1 MGKAAIFNP
10 YLDTLGGGERY
21 TIFFAKVLADEGY
34 VVDIEW
40 KDKSMKEKIQNRF
53 GIKLSENI
61 NFVDDIK
68 RGENYD
74 ICFWISD
81 GSIPTLRAR
90 TNFLHFQVPFKNV
103 NGKTLL
109 NKMKLFRINKII
121 CNSNFTKKVIDKEY
135 GVNSLVIYPPV
146 DILSIKSKRKENI
159 ILYVGRFSNLVQN
172 KGHEILIDVFKNLI
186 KEKGFTDWKLI
197 LAGGIEVGV
206 GNYLN
211 RLKTLNKNINIEF
224 VESPDFNK
232 LKEIYGKSKFFWS
245 AAGYEVNETSSP
257 EKVEHF
263 GITVVEAMSAG
274 GIPIVFNGGG
284 HKEIVEESVSG
295 YLWKSSE
302 ELVRKTVKLI
312 SNNKQFHMFE
322 INAIKKSGEYSL
334 TNFENNVISYIL
346 RK

>member
-146 DILSIKSKRKENI
+146 DILSIKSKRKENR

-263 GITVVEAMSAG
+263 GISLIESMSAG
-274 GIPIVFNGGG
+274 CVPVVYNAGGY
-284 HKEIVEESVSG
+284 KEIITSG
-295 YLWKSSE
+295 ENGFLWQNKKDLIRITEKITKTGGLYKDISTEAKKSSLKYSYE
-302 ELVRKTVKLI
+302 
-312 SNNKQFHMFE
+312 FF
-322 INAIKKSGEYSL
+322 KK
-334 TNFENNVISYIL
+334 NVCQIL
-346 RK
+346 K

>member
-21 TIFFAKVLADEGY
+21 TIFFAKVLAEEGY

-40 KDKSMKEKIQNRF
+40 KDNSIKEKIQNRF

-74 ICFWISD
+74 VCFWISD

-90 TNFLHFQVPFKNV
+90 TNFLHFQVPFKDV

-146 DILSIKSKRKENI
+146 DILSIKPKRKENTI
-159 ILYVGRFSNLVQN
+159 SYVGRFSSLVQS

-186 KEKGFTDWKLI
+186 KEKGFVDWKLI

-211 RLKTLNKNINIEF
+211 RLKILSKNINIEF
-224 VESPDFNK
+224 VESPNFNE

-245 AAGYEVNETSSP
+245 AAGFGVNEINSP

-263 GITVVEAMSAG
+263 GISLIESMAAGCVPVVYNAG
-274 GIPIVFNGGG
+274 GY
-284 HKEIVEESVSG
+284 KEII
-295 YLWKSSE
+295 
-302 ELVRKTVKLI
+302 T
-312 SNNKQFHMFE
+312 
-322 INAIKKSGEYSL
+322 SGENGFLWQNKKDLIRFTEKVTKTSGLYKKVSTQAKKTSLKYSYE
-334 TNFENNVISYIL
+334 FFKNNVCQIL
-346 RK
+346 K

>member
-263 GITVVEAMSAG
+263 GISLIESMSAG
-274 GIPIVFNGGG
+274 CVPVVYNAGGY
-284 HKEIVEESVSG
+284 KEIITRGENG
-295 YLWKSSE
+295 FLWQNKKDLIRITEKITKTGGLYKDISTEAKKSSLKYSYE
-302 ELVRKTVKLI
+302 
-312 SNNKQFHMFE
+312 FF
-322 INAIKKSGEYSL
+322 KK
-334 TNFENNVISYIL
+334 NVCQIL
-346 RK
+346 K

>member
-34 VVDIEW
+34 IVDIEW
-40 KDKSMKEKIQNRF
+40 KDKSIKEKIQNRF

-61 NFVDDIK
+61 NFIDDIK

-90 TNFLHFQVPFKNV
+90 INFLHFQVPFKNV
-103 NGKTLL
+103 NGRTLL

-146 DILSIKSKRKENI
+146 DILSIKPKRKENI
-159 ILYVGRFSNLVQN
+159 ILYVGRFSSLIQS

-186 KEKGFTDWKLI
+186 KEKGFSDWKLI

-211 RLKTLNKNINIEF
+211 RLKALSKNSNIEF
-224 VESPDFNK
+224 VESPDFNS

-245 AAGYEVNETSSP
+245 AAGFEVNEINNP

-263 GITVVEAMSAG
+263 GISLIESMSAG
-274 GIPIVFNGGG
+274 CVPVVYNAGGY
-284 HKEIVEESVSG
+284 KEII
-295 YLWKSSE
+295 
-302 ELVRKTVKLI
+302 T
-312 SNNKQFHMFE
+312 
-322 INAIKKSGEYSL
+322 SGENGFLWQNKKDLIRITERIINTARLYKDISTKAKKTSLKYSYE
-334 TNFENNVISYIL
+334 FFKKNVCQIL
-346 RK
+346 K